1 MSVKR
6 YTGTFKVRD
15 DVFDNITPN
24 NVVQA
29 PSGGVSSPAGE
40 WKPAAWLPIVWTGD
54 SSDDSFVIS
63 SGKVVSFDSEGRIC
77 PSGYRHVDRVG
88 TITDTWIT
96 YVAADVA
103 AGVIN
108 ITTGDPVTAAVAYT
122 CAQVATALLDRGLV
136 MEAELDSQWAGTTG
150 DYYDASLAADVA
162 LVIRNFISHP
172 VGVCAYD
179 VYCWAGDQFEDN
191 VLTGASAGLNFHNYQ
206 KQHLV
211 QFFTD
216 VQMKVPHLTLSAT
229 TIDIHGVTAWTGG
242 ATSLQ
247 GTNFP
252 SASEAGTDALQVDSG
267 QLAGL
272 ARYDGVIEDGDNV
285 HGFQLANTPVAG
297 NNALS
302 LWADASDTVAA
313 SYLLNQKNSIAAL
326 SATGDYFIDAPVGML
341 LVYAATPDTDPTSA
355 ATSLTYYYYAAG
367 TWDTTGVM
375 DRMIHIDG
383 IVKPGDFITYDANS
397 NFVAY
402 KVHQDATAGTVEG
415 GITATSS
422 DYGLVSIIGRCLAL
436 VREPRGLLD
445 RVETAFSGSSFSA
458 SAQMPGTAT
467 SGLSDL
473 LTLSPED
480 VSDQVAILN
489 IKVQ

>member
-63 SGKVVSFDSEGRIC
+63 SGKVVSLDAEGRVC
-77 PSGYRHVDRVG
+77 PSGYRHNDRCTVAG
-88 TITDTWIT
+88 TWVT
-96 YVAADVA
+96 YVAADVS
-103 AGVIN
+103 AGVIDV
-108 ITTGDPVTAAVAYT
+108 TTGDAVTAAVAYT
-122 CAQVATALLDRGLV
+122 GAQVATGLLSRGAVVTDEISGSLTT
-136 MEAELDSQWAGTTG
+136 AGSYDST
-150 DYYDASLAADVA
+150 DVADVRA
-162 LVIRNFISHP
+162 VIGAFISPP

-216 VQMKVPHLTLSAT
+216 VQMKVPNLTHAAATGLDLSDDASLNDWSGDGSNTDGVEFPDAGTASAAALTLTPALL
-229 TIDIHGVTAWTGG
+229 A
-242 ATSLQ
+242 SL
-247 GTNFP
+247 
-252 SASEAGTDALQVDSG
+252 S
-267 QLAGL
+267 
-272 ARYDGVIEDGDNV
+272 RYDGVITATSTVFGW
-285 HGFQLANTPVAG
+285 QLANSPLAA

-302 LWADASDTVAA
+302 LWAESDSDVAA
-313 SYLLNQKNSIAAL
+313 LYFLNEKDAPAKL
-326 SATGDYFIDAPVGML
+326 SAAGDYFIDVDAGIL
-341 LVYAATPDTDPTSA
+341 LSYSA
-355 ATSLTYYYYAAG
+355 DGANPITTGNSGSLTYYYYTATAF
-367 TWDTTGVM
+367 DDSDVM

-383 IVKPGDFITYDANS
+383 IIHPGQHITFDANS
-397 NFVAY
+397 NFIPVTVAA
-402 KVHQDATAGTVEG
+402 ATVMSTV
-415 GITATSS
+415 
-422 DYGLVSIIGRCLAL
+422 LGRVLA
-436 VREPRGLLD
+436 VIKEPKGLLD